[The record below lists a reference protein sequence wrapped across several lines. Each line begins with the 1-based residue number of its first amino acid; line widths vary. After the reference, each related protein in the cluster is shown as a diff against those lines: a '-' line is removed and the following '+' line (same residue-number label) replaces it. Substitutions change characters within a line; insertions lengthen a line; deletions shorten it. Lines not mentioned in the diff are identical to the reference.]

1 MLIRDFMTKP
11 VTVVDEEMTLEAIAV
26 LMLDKNI
33 GCVPVVDK
41 NGRLCGV
48 ITESDFAAKEKGIPF
63 STFRA
68 PQLFGRW
75 ISQEGIDRIYE
86 AARSMKAREIMSRSV
101 ATVTED
107 DTIDAAI
114 ALMLKHDVNRIPVVR
129 DFVPVGMVSR
139 HDLLKM
145 MLRRL
150 RTEETRAGGE

>member
-1 MLIRDFMTKP
+1 MIIREFMTKP
-11 VTVVDEEMTLEAIAV
+11 VIVVEEDMTLESIAG
-26 LMLDKNI
+26 LMLEKNI

-48 ITESDFAAKEKGIPF
+48 VTESDFASKEKGLPF

-75 ISQEGIDRIYE
+75 VSQEGVDRIYE
-86 AARSMKAREIMSRSV
+86 AARSMKASEIMSRSV

-107 DTIDAAI
+107 EPIDAAI
-114 ALMLKHDVNRIPVVR
+114 ALMLKYDVNRIPVVR
-129 DFVPVGMVSR
+129 DSVPVGMISR
-139 HDLLKM
+139 HDLLKL

-150 RTEETRAGGE
+150 RDETGED